1 MKLRATLKEIGIIIY
16 VGLATV
22 FNLFYKGQELL
33 DLLYYT
39 LLPFSFCL
47 VLLSIRP
54 KTELVQL
61 GIFTSFAITVY
72 CFLKLI
78 GVVNYNYNGTKV
90 LIPVIIFLYFIY
102 TKLRKWLQSQ

>member
-16 VGLATV
+16 VSLATV
-22 FNLFYKGQELL
+22 FNLFYRGQEFL

-39 LLPFSFCL
+39 LMPFSFCL
-47 VLLSIRP
+47 ILLSIRP

-61 GIFTSFAITVY
+61 GIFTSLIITIY

-78 GVVNYNYNGTKV
+78 GIIDYNYSGTKV
-90 LIPVIIFLYFIY
+90 LIPLIIFLYFIY
-102 TKLRKWLQSQ
+102 TKLKKWRQSR